1 MRSSLLLPVLVSAL
15 VAAGSAAYANSNPK
29 PAPVAPV
36 AMKAKPA
43 AAASSS
49 SSSASKTSG
58 AASSS
63 AAAKPKL
70 PDYQSGLSDLLAAQ
84 TLAQTNSKDTPA
96 ESTAKY
102 KALADIQ
109 KAIQE
114 VKSAAAVDKVT
125 VTDTP
130 ASTTVAA
137 SGSASDSSDDNA
149 QLTLASETLGKANEA
164 LLVKAGMTVGE
175 AAQMDLSTSHTDI
188 ADAGTTLKSVIVV
201 HPNYQTVAD
210 GLTSAETELGKIA
223 VTFDPAVTENK
234 SKALAAL
241 KAAETSIA
249 SIASTEHLVLK
260 TGNTSGGAQV
270 VQTGLHDS
278 ADDRPGA
285 VAKPADASFK
295 GVKSDLEKVM
305 SQLDKGDSDKDVA
318 TDLRQ
323 AKDSVDLASTQVN
336 EAAKAEASKGSA
348 TTAN

>member
-15 VAAGSAAYANSNPK
+15 VAAGSAAYANTNPK

-43 AAASSS
+43 AVASSS
-49 SSSASKTSG
+49 SSSAGKTSS

-249 SIASTEHLVLK
+249 SIAKTEHLVFK
-260 TGNTSGGAQV
+260 TGDTGGGAQV
-270 VQTGLHDS
+270 AGLHDS

-305 SQLDKGDSDKDVA
+305 TQLDKGDSDKDVA

-336 EAAKAEASKGSA
+336 EAAKAEASKGST